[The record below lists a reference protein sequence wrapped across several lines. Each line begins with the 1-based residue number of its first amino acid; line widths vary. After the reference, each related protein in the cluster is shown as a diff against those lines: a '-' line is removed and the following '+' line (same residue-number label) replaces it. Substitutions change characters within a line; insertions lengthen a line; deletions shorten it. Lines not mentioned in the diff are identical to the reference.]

1 MLERAFQPAHTGVY
15 DFMARYIFITGGV
28 VSSLGKGLA
37 SAALGALLQ
46 ARGYTVRLRK
56 LDPYLNVDPGTMS
69 PFEHGEVFVTDDG
82 AETDLDL
89 GHYERFTGVAARKTD
104 SVSSGRIYSTVLEKE
119 RRGDYLG
126 KTIQVIPHVTNEIK
140 EFIAIGDDEVDFMLC
155 EIGGTVGDIEGLPF
169 FEAIRQ
175 FGQDRPR
182 GECIFMH
189 LTLLPFVKA
198 SGELKTKP
206 TQHSVKELRSIGLAP
221 DILVCRSEG
230 PIPEKEREKLA
241 LFCNVR
247 PDSVIAAQDL
257 STIYDAPLAYHREGM
272 DQAVLDAFQI
282 SPAPKPDLSRWEDVS
297 DRIHNPE
304 GEVRVAIVG
313 KYTQLEDAYKSIA
326 EALTHG
332 GMANRV
338 KVRAEWIDAE
348 TFDREDPAPYLEG
361 FHAILVPGGFG
372 ERGTEGKIKAAEF
385 ARTRKIPYL
394 GICLGM
400 QMAVVEAARNLA
412 DMPNAGSEEFDHEAG
427 KKRFE
432 PVVYH
437 LKEWVQGNYKVTRKS
452 DDDKGGTMRLG
463 AYNAVL
469 SEGSRVAQAYGTC
482 NIEERHRHR
491 YEVDIKYREQ
501 LEAKGLIFSG
511 MSPDGKLPE
520 IVEVKDH
527 PWYIGVQ
534 FHPELKSKPF
544 APHPLFR
551 DFVRAAKDVSRLV

>member
-1 MLERAFQPAHTGVY
+1 
-15 DFMARYIFITGGV
+15 MARFIFITGGV

-37 SAALGALLQ
+37 SAALGSLLQ
-46 ARGYTVRLRK
+46 ARGFSVRLRK

-104 SVSSGRIYSTVLEKE
+104 SVSSGRIYSNVLEKE

-140 EFIAIGDDEVDFMLC
+140 DFIAIGEDEVDFMLC

-175 FGQDRPR
+175 FAHDRPR
-182 GECIFMH
+182 GQCIFMH
-189 LTLLPFVKA
+189 LTLLPYLAA

-206 TQHSVKELRSIGLAP
+206 TQHSVKELRSIGIAP
-221 DILVCRSEG
+221 DVLVCRSEH
-230 PIPEKEREKLA
+230 PIPEKEREKIG

-247 PDSVIAAQDL
+247 KDSVIAAYDL
-257 STIYDAPLAYHREGM
+257 KSIYEAPLAYHREGL
-272 DQAVLDAFQI
+272 DQAVLDAFGI
-282 SPAPKPDLSRWEDVS
+282 SPAPRPNLSRWEDVM
-297 DRIHNPE
+297 DRLVNAE

-338 KVRAEWIDAE
+338 RVRVEWVDAE
-348 TFDREDPAPYLEG
+348 LFDREDPAPHLEG

-372 ERGTEGKIKAAEF
+372 ERGTEGKIKAAQF
-385 ARTRKIPYL
+385 ARERKIPYL

-400 QMAVVEAARNLA
+400 QMAVIEAARNVAGLA
-412 DMPNAGSEEFDHEAG
+412 TAGSEEFDHEAG

-437 LKEWVQGNYKVTRKS
+437 LKEWVQGNYTVSRS
-452 DDDKGGTMRLG
+452 VDDAKGGTMRLG
-463 AYNAVL
+463 AYSANL
-469 SEGSRVAQAYGTC
+469 TEGSKVAEVYGATT
-482 NIEERHRHR
+482 IEERHRHR
-491 YEVDIKYREQ
+491 YEVDTKYRKA
-501 LEAKGLIFSG
+501 LEEKGLCFSG
-511 MSPDGKLPE
+511 MSPDGRLPE
-520 IVEVKDH
+520 IVEWKDH
-527 PWYIGVQ
+527 PWFIGVQ

-544 APHPLFR
+544 EPHPLFA
-551 DFVRAAKDVSRLV
+551 DFVRAAVETSRLV

>member
-1 MLERAFQPAHTGVY
+1 
-15 DFMARYIFITGGV
+15 MARFIFITGGV

-46 ARGYTVRLRK
+46 ARGYSVRLRK

-89 GHYERFTGVAARKTD
+89 GHYERFTGVPARNTD
-104 SVSSGRIYSTVLEKE
+104 SISSGRIYTNVLEKE

-140 EFIAIGDDEVDFMLC
+140 DFISIGEDEVDFMLC

-175 FGQDRPR
+175 FSQDKPR
-182 GECIFMH
+182 GQCIFMH
-189 LTLLPFVKA
+189 LTLLPYIKA

-230 PIPEKEREKLA
+230 PIPVKEREKLA

-247 PDSVIAAQDL
+247 ADSVIAAQDL
-257 STIYDAPLAYHREGM
+257 KSIYEAPLAYHREGL
-272 DQAVLDAFQI
+272 DQAVLDAFGI
-282 SPAPKPDLSRWEDVS
+282 APAPRPVLDRWEDVA
-297 DRIHNPE
+297 DRIYNPE
-304 GEVRVAIVG
+304 GEVKIAIVG
-313 KYTQLEDAYKSIA
+313 KYIQLEDAYKSIA

-338 KVRAEWIDAE
+338 KVRIEWVDAE
-348 TFDREDPAPYLEG
+348 LFDKEDATPHLQG

-372 ERGTEGKIKAAEF
+372 ERGTEGKIKAAQY
-385 ARTRKIPYL
+385 AREHKVPYL

-400 QMAVVEAARNLA
+400 QMAVIEAARNVA
-412 DMPNAGSEEFDHEAG
+412 GIAEAGSEEFDHEAG

-437 LKEWVQGNYKVTRKS
+437 LKEWVQGNHKVNRS
-452 DDDKGGTMRLG
+452 AEDDKGGTMRLG
-463 AYNAVL
+463 AYDATL
-469 SEGSRVAQAYGTC
+469 TEGSKVAEVYGTTA
-482 NIEERHRHR
+482 IEERHRHR
-491 YEVDIKYREQ
+491 YEVDIAYREK
-501 LEAKGLIFSG
+501 LEACGLKFTG
-511 MSPDGKLPE
+511 MSPDGSLPE
-520 IVEVKDH
+520 IVEWTDH
-527 PWYIGVQ
+527 PWFIGVQ
-534 FHPELKSKPF
+534 FHPELKSKPLD
-544 APHPLFR
+544 PHPLFK
-551 DFVRAAKDVSRLV
+551 DFVRAAKETSRLV

>member
-1 MLERAFQPAHTGVY
+1 
-15 DFMARYIFITGGV
+15 MARFVFITGGV

-46 ARGYTVRLRK
+46 ARGFSVRLRK

-89 GHYERFTGVAARKTD
+89 GHYERFTGVPARATD
-104 SVSSGRIYSTVLEKE
+104 SISSGRIYMNVLEKE

-140 EFIAIGDDEVDFMLC
+140 DFIRIGEDEVDFMLC

-175 FGQDRPR
+175 FAQDKPR
-182 GECIFMH
+182 GQCVFMH
-189 LTLLPFVKA
+189 LTLLPWIAA

-206 TQHSVKELRSIGLAP
+206 TQHSVKELRSIGIAP
-221 DILVCRSEG
+221 DILVCRSERH
-230 PIPEKEREKLA
+230 IPQKEREKLA

-247 PDSVIAAQDL
+247 PDSVIAAYDL
-257 STIYDAPLAYHREGM
+257 KSIYEAPLAYHREGL
-272 DQAVLDAFQI
+272 DQAVLDAFGI
-282 SPAPKPDLSRWEDVS
+282 SPAPKPNLARWEDVH
-297 DRIHNPE
+297 DRIFNAE
-304 GEVRVAIVG
+304 GEVKVAIVG

-338 KVRAEWIDAE
+338 KVKAEWIDAE
-348 TFDREDPAPYLEG
+348 IFEREDPAPWLEG

-372 ERGTEGKIKAAEF
+372 ERGTEGKIKAAQF
-385 ARTRKIPYL
+385 ARERKIPYL

-400 QMAVVEAARNLA
+400 QMAVIEAARNLVRIN
-412 DMPNAGSEEFDHEAG
+412 DAGSEEFDHEAG
-427 KKRFE
+427 KRRFT

-437 LKEWVQGNYKVTRKS
+437 LKEWVQGNRTVARKVE
-452 DDDKGGTMRLG
+452 DDKGGTMRLG
-463 AYNAVL
+463 AYTANLKA
-469 SEGSRVAQAYGTC
+469 GSKVAEIYGGPV
-482 NIEERHRHR
+482 IEERHRHR
-491 YEVDIKYREQ
+491 YEVDIKYRDR
-501 LEAKGLIFSG
+501 LEGAGLCFSG
-511 MSPDGKLPE
+511 MSPDGRLPE
-520 IVEVKDH
+520 IVEIGDH
-527 PWYIGVQ
+527 PWFIGVQ

-544 APHPLFR
+544 APHPLFA
-551 DFVRAAKDVSRLV
+551 DFVRAAKEVERLV

>member
-1 MLERAFQPAHTGVY
+1 
-15 DFMARYIFITGGV
+15 MARYIFITGGV

-46 ARGYTVRLRK
+46 ARGYSVRLRK

-89 GHYERFTGVAARKTD
+89 GHYERFTGVAARNTN
-104 SVSSGRIYSTVLEKE
+104 SISSGRVYSTVLEKE

-140 EFIAIGDDEVDFMLC
+140 AFLDIGGDEVDFMLC

-175 FGQDRPR
+175 YSHDKPR
-182 GECIFMH
+182 GQCIFMH
-189 LTLLPFVKA
+189 LTLLPYLAA

-206 TQHSVKELRSIGLAP
+206 TQHSVKELQSIGIAP
-221 DILVCRSEG
+221 DILVCRSEH
-230 PIPEKEREKLA
+230 PIPEKEREKIA

-247 PDSVIAAQDL
+247 KEAVVAAYDL
-257 STIYDAPLAYHREGM
+257 KTIYDAPLAYHEQGL
-272 DQAVLDAFQI
+272 DQAVLDAFNI
-282 SPAPKPDLSRWEDVS
+282 SPAPRPDLSVWQDVS
-297 DRIHNPE
+297 DRIHHPE
-304 GEVRVAIVG
+304 GEVKVAIVG

-338 KVRAEWIDAE
+338 KVKVEWVDAE
-348 TFDREDPAPYLEG
+348 LFDSAEDVAPHLEG

-385 ARTRKIPYL
+385 ARTRKVPYL

-400 QMAVVEAARNLA
+400 QMAVIEAARNVA
-412 DMPNAGSEEFDHEAG
+412 DIKSAGSEEFDHEAG

-437 LKEWVQGNYKVTRKS
+437 LKEWVQGNAKVSRKLG
-452 DDDKGGTMRLG
+452 DDKGGTMRLG
-463 AYNAVL
+463 SYDAIL
-469 SEGSRVAQAYGTC
+469 QEGSKVAGVYGRTA
-482 NIEERHRHR
+482 IDERHRHR
-491 YEVDIKYREQ
+491 YEVDIKYRDK
-501 LEAKGLIFSG
+501 LEDAGLCFSG

-520 IVEVKDH
+520 IVEWSDH
-527 PWYIGVQ
+527 PWFIGVQ

-544 APHPLFR
+544 DPHPLFK
-551 DFVRAAKDVSRLV
+551 DFVRAAKEISRLV